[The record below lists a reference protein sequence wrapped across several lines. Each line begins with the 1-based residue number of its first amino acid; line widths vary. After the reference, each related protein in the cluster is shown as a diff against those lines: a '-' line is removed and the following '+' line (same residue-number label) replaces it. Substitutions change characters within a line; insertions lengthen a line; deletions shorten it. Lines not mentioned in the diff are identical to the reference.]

1 MDHKINT
8 YICTGCGIGEALDAD
23 KLMTVAGELSPAV
36 FKKHEYLCGEAGL
49 AEIQKDVDENEA
61 THVVVCACSQRVFTD
76 RFDFGP
82 SVFVERVNLR
92 EHVAWSHTPNDEST
106 QELGEDYVRMG
117 ITRCKTAE
125 VPEPFIQEAA
135 QTVLVVGGGVSGL
148 KAALNAADV
157 GHDVVLIEKETALG
171 GFAAGL
177 FKTYPTAAPYLE
189 ASENPVPSLIAA
201 VEACDRIRV
210 MLGTTVEEVAGAPGK
225 FDVKAGGETFPI
237 GSIVVAT
244 GFTPYDVSKLEHLGY
259 GKSPDIVGS
268 VQFEEMAK
276 AGKLVRP
283 SDGKA
288 VKKAVFVQC
297 AGSRDPDHLP
307 YCSSTCCMNSLKQA
321 NYLTDQDEDAEAYI
335 IYKDI
340 RTPSLYEQYYEAA
353 QAAPG
358 IMLTKGEI
366 SSVECNGNGSVKVT
380 AGNTLLGD
388 DIEIEADL
396 VVLAQGKVPVMA
408 EEGILNLTYRKGK
421 EVPTLK
427 YGFPDS
433 NFICFPYETAR
444 TGIYTVGC
452 VRQPMDIAQCGE
464 DAAGAALKAVQCI
477 HATGTGTAVHPRA
490 WDQSYPEFFMQRCTQ
505 CKRCTE
511 ECPFGTLDEDEKG
524 TPLENPTRCRRCGVC
539 MGACPE
545 RIVGFKD
552 YSVPMIGDMIKSV
565 HVPDEFEEKPRY
577 IGLICENDAYPAMD
591 MAGLNHVE
599 YSPLVRFI
607 PVRCLGSVN
616 RVWIADSLAAGI
628 DGLILIGCKYG
639 DDYQCHF
646 LQGSELCTKR
656 MENVQ
661 EDLQRLMLESER
673 IKIVQ
678 LAINEYDKLPQIVN
692 EYVEEVNNLGPNP
705 YKGF

>member
-1 MDHKINT
+1 MEHKTIA
-8 YICTGCGIGEALDAD
+8 YICTGCGIGEAVDAD
-23 KLMTVAGELSPAV
+23 KLIEVGNELAPAV
-36 FKKHEYLCGEAGL
+36 CKKHEYLCGKEGL
-49 AEIQKDVDENEA
+49 AEIGQDIKDIEA
-61 THVVVCACSQRVFTD
+61 THVVICACSERVFTD
-76 RFDFGP
+76 RFDFED
-82 SVFVERVNLR
+82 VFVHRTNLR
-92 EHVAWSHTPNDEST
+92 EHVAWCHTANDDGT
-106 QELGEDYVRMG
+106 QELAEDYVRMG
-117 ITRCKTAE
+117 ITRCKNAE
-125 VPEPFIQEAA
+125 TPEPLVQEVSDS
-135 QTVLVVGGGVSGL
+135 VLVVGGGVSGL
-148 KAALNAADV
+148 NAALNAADV
-157 GHDVVLIEKETALG
+157 GHDVVLVEKAEALG
-171 GFAAGL
+171 GFAATL
-177 FKTYPTAAPYLE
+177 HKTYPTAAPYTE
-189 ASENPVPSLIAA
+189 AGENPVPGLVAA
-201 VEACDRIRV
+201 VEGNDRIQV
-210 MLGTTVEEVAGAPGK
+210 LLGSTVSEVAGAPGK
-225 FDVKAGGETFPI
+225 FDVKVGDKEFKI
-237 GSIVVAT
+237 GAIVVAT
-244 GFTPYDVSKLEHLGY
+244 GFTPYDVTKLEHLGY
-259 GKSPDIVGS
+259 GKSPDVVGS

-276 AGKLVRP
+276 EGKFVRP
-283 SDGKA
+283 SDGAPARK
-288 VKKAVFVQC
+288 VVFVQC

-321 NYLTDQDEDAEAYI
+321 NYLLENDDDAEAYI
-335 IYKDI
+335 LYKDM

-353 QAAPG
+353 QATPG

-366 SSVECNGNGSVKVT
+366 TGVEPNGNGKVKVT
-380 AGNTLLGD
+380 AGNTLLGE
-388 DIEIEADL
+388 DIEIDADL

-421 EVPTLK
+421 ELPTLK

-433 NFICFPYETAR
+433 HFICFPYETAR

-452 VRQPMDIAQCGE
+452 VRQPMDIVQCGE
-464 DAAGAALKAVQCI
+464 DAAGAALKAIQCV
-477 HATGTGTAVHPRA
+477 HATGGGTAVHPRA
-490 WDQSYPEFFMQRCTQ
+490 WDQTYPDFFLQRCTQ

-545 RIVGFKD
+545 RIISFKD

-616 RVWIADSLAAGI
+616 RVWIADSLSAGI
-628 DGLILIGCKYG
+628 DGIILIGCKYG

-646 LQGSELCTKR
+646 LQGSELCSKR

-692 EYVEEVNNLGPNP
+692 EFVEEVNNLGPNP

>member
-1 MDHKINT
+1 
-8 YICTGCGIGEALDAD
+8 
-23 KLMTVAGELSPAV
+23 
-36 FKKHEYLCGEAGL
+36 
-49 AEIQKDVDENEA
+49 
-61 THVVVCACSQRVFTD
+61 
-76 RFDFGP
+76 
-82 SVFVERVNLR
+82 
-92 EHVAWSHTPNDEST
+92 
-106 QELGEDYVRMG
+106 
-117 ITRCKTAE
+117 
-125 VPEPFIQEAA
+125 
-135 QTVLVVGGGVSGL
+135 
-148 KAALNAADV
+148 
-157 GHDVVLIEKETALG
+157 
-171 GFAAGL
+171 
-177 FKTYPTAAPYLE
+177 AAPYLE
-189 ASENPVPSLIAA
+189 ATENPVPAMIKA
-201 VEACDRIRV
+201 VEAQDNIEV
-210 MLGTTVEEVAGAPGK
+210 MLGTTIDEINGAPGK
-225 FDVKAGGETFPI
+225 FDVKAGGREFKA
-237 GSIVVAT
+237 GAIVVAT
-244 GFTPYDVSKLEHLGY
+244 GFKPYDVSNLGHLGY
-259 GKSPDIVGS
+259 GKSPDVVGS
-268 VQFEEMAK
+268 AQFEEMAK
-276 AGKLVRP
+276 EGKLVRP
-283 SDGKA
+283 SDGA
-288 VKKAVFVQC
+288 PIKKAVFIQC
-297 AGSRDPDHLP
+297 AGSRDPEHLP

-321 NYLTDQDEDAEAYI
+321 NYLLENDGDAQAFI
-335 IYKDI
+335 VYKDM

-353 QAAPG
+353 QQSPG

-366 SSVECNGNGSVKVT
+366 ASVEPNGNGSVKVT
-380 AGNTLLGD
+380 ATNTLLGD

-408 EEGILNLTYRKGK
+408 EDGILNLTYRKGK

-464 DAAGAALKAVQCI
+464 DAAGASLKAVQCI
-477 HATGTGTAVHPRA
+477 HATGGGVAVHPRA
-490 WDQSYPEFFMQRCTQ
+490 GDMSYPEFFLQRCTQ

-524 TPLENPTRCRRCGVC
+524 TPLENPTRCRRCGIC

-545 RIVGFKD
+545 RIIGFKD
-552 YSVPMIGDMIKSV
+552 YNVDMIGSMIKSV

-616 RVWIADSLAAGI
+616 RVWIADSLSSGI

-646 LQGSELCTKR
+646 LQGSELCNKR

-692 EYVEEVNNLGPNP
+692 EFVEEVNNLGPNP